1 MSNTDIEPDSGMI
14 STSESLNKDL
24 LMQLVEMS
32 GGEHAASECWSS
44 AKSTI
49 NEAIYW
55 IALGVILW
63 IATLLVIA

>member
-1 MSNTDIEPDSGMI
+1 MSKANIEPSSGMI

-24 LMQLVEMS
+24 LIQLEEMCN
-32 GGEHAASECWSS
+32 GEHSTSECWSS

-49 NEAIYW
+49 NEAVYW

-63 IATLLVIA
+63 ISTLLIIS

>member
-1 MSNTDIEPDSGMI
+1 MSNAEVEPNSGMM

-24 LMQLVEMS
+24 LIQLVELS
-32 GGEHAASECWSS
+32 GGEHATSECWSS

-49 NEAIYW
+49 NEALYW
-55 IALGVILW
+55 IALGAILW